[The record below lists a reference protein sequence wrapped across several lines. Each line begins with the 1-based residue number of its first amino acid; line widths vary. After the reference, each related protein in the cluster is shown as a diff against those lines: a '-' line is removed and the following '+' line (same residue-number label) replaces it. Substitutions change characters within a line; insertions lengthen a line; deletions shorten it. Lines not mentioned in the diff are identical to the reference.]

1 MNINIFDLLLAPTL
15 IFLAWQMLRARD
27 LLVSIVLF
35 IIFGVLVSLAW
46 VQLQAPDIALVE
58 AVIGSALTG
67 ALFLGCLGHMESHR
81 KKIVIEKIKISK
93 GSKVY
98 DCFLSVLVISM
109 GSILSWSVLT
119 LPKNVLGLTD
129 KIQSALAKSGVENPV
144 TAVILNFRG
153 YDTLLEM
160 GVLFLVVV
168 SVYALH
174 AIEPVSIKIQPRQ
187 ASRVLIAFLHI
198 LTPLMILVAFYL
210 LLVGGHAPGGAFQA
224 GAMLAGVGILMLVGG
239 VAFSFNVERWVL
251 RFIYVIGFGSF
262 LLIGLGVM
270 GGERN
275 FLEYP
280 EYLSKKLIFLIE
292 FLATISI
299 SFILVTLFAG
309 CSGFLNYGKSNSGTV
324 RGVSA

>member
-1 MNINIFDLLLAPTL
+1 MIINIFDLLLASTL
-15 IFLAWQMLRARD
+15 IFLTWQMLRARD

-35 IIFGVLVSLAW
+35 IIFGMLVSLTW

-67 ALFLGCLGHMESHR
+67 ALFLGCLGHMESFR
-81 KKIVIEKIKISK
+81 KEIVIEKIPISIESKI
-93 GSKVY
+93 Y
-98 DCFLSVLVISM
+98 DCFLSVLVISI
-109 GSILSWSVLT
+109 GSILVWGVLT
-119 LPKNVLGLTD
+119 LPKNTLGLTENV
-129 KIQSALAKSGVENPV
+129 QSALSKSGVENPV

-153 YDTLLEM
+153 YDTLLEV

-198 LTPLMILVAFYL
+198 LTPLMVLVAFYL

-224 GAMLAGVGILMLVGG
+224 GAMLAGVGILMLIGG
-239 VAFSFNVERWVL
+239 VAVPFTVESRLL

-270 GGERN
+270 GAERN

-280 EYLSKKLIFLIE
+280 EQFSKKLIFLIE

-309 CSGFLNYGKSNSGTV
+309 CSGFLNYRKQNSGIT
-324 RGVSA
+324 RGY

>member
-1 MNINIFDLLLAPTL
+1 MNLSIFDLLLALTL
-15 IFLAWQMLRARD
+15 VFLAWQMLRARD

-35 IIFGVLVSLAW
+35 IIFGMLVSLAW

-67 ALFLGCLGHMESHR
+67 ALFLGCLGHIESYR
-81 KKIVIEKIKISK
+81 KRIFIEKEYASK
-93 GSKVY
+93 RSIIY
-98 DCFLSVLVISM
+98 DCFLSALVISV
-109 GSILSWSVLT
+109 GSVLSWSVLT
-119 LPKNVLGLTD
+119 LPKNAIGLTD
-129 KIQSALAKSGVENPV
+129 KVQMALSMSGVENPV

-153 YDTLLEM
+153 YDTLLEI

-168 SVYALH
+168 GIYALH
-174 AIEPVSIKIQPRQ
+174 AIEPVSIKVRPRQ
-187 ASRVLIAFLHI
+187 ASRVMIAFLHI

-210 LLVGGHAPGGAFQA
+210 LWAGGHAPGGAFQA
-224 GAMLAGVGILMLVGG
+224 GAMLAGVGILMLIGG
-239 VAFSFNVERWVL
+239 VPLPFKVENRLL

-262 LLIGLGVM
+262 LLIGLGVI
-270 GGERN
+270 GSGRG

-280 EYLSKKLIFLIE
+280 EDLSKNLIFLIE

-309 CSGFLNYGKSNSGTV
+309 CSGFLSHEKLNS
-324 RGVSA
+324 RQSREAK